1 MEGPESPK
9 TRDSGL
15 GSVLI
20 KGKLSSHNNQYV
32 TKHRDIFTIPCVLTH
47 VNIRLRGIVSV

>member
-47 VNIRLRGIVSV
+47 VNIRLRGSVSV